1 MKWWILLGI
10 IVVLLTLSALHLV
23 RKIKQEDKHDKHL
36 HQSNNSNVTVVTN
49 TTNTIVEIPKPN
61 GTEQENTTWRC
72 VNPDYIGDNART
84 SVALLKV
91 HKTGSSTIGS
101 ILYRFGIRRGLSFI
115 MPKKSKLYQFWPNTI
130 DNVYRGFYPACRD
143 NKYDILTIHSRYN
156 GRDILTKYMRED
168 TYVIAPLR
176 HPMDQMISA
185 LNFFGYVNRLER
197 MGKTIEDFLNYPNML
212 TDKNPDVMRLMWN
225 SMSYDLGLSLFN
237 IPKGVKKSYLTSQS
251 RFVKEIDRF
260 LNWTEENIDFFL
272 IREKFDESLI
282 LLKDRLGWRIEDLVY
297 FSLNT
302 AAEPPKRNRRDTNRL
317 RIKTEEFSY
326 IDYLLYERM
335 KLKLDRMIEEKG
347 TELEVEVSKL
357 RSLNKEFSEYCLDK
371 VEVDPN
377 LLGAVNILSNKLKNE
392 RKNDRCCIETAIE
405 EKSLLNEVKAYMNN
419 SCKLN

>member
-1 MKWWILLGI
+1 MI
-10 IVVLLTLSALHLV
+10 VLLTLFALDFLRTIQQDTHSMHWHQTYNPLV
-23 RKIKQEDKHDKHL
+23 TTPKDSIVDLL
-36 HQSNNSNVTVVTN
+36 HR
-49 TTNTIVEIPKPN
+49 N
-61 GTEQENTTWRC
+61 GTEQENTAWRC

-115 MPKKSKLYQFWPNTI
+115 MPKKVSSYEYWPKTI
-130 DNVYRGFYPACRD
+130 DKCYQEFYPPCQQGRF
-143 NKYDILTIHSRYN
+143 DILNIHSRYN

-176 HPMDQMISA
+176 HPMDQMISG
-185 LNFFGYVNRLER
+185 LYFYGFVNRLK
-197 MGKTIEDFLNYPNML
+197 MISKTIEDFLEHPNIL
-212 TDKNPDVMRLMWN
+212 TDEDPAVMWFMWN
-225 SMSYDLGLSLFN
+225 SMSYDIGLDDFD
-237 IPKGVKKSYLTSQS
+237 IPKGVKKSYLISKPKYI
-251 RFVKEIDRF
+251 KEIDRF

-282 LLKDRLGWRIEDLVY
+282 LLKDRLGWRMEDLVY

-347 TELEVEVSKL
+347 AELEVEVSKL
-357 RSLNKEFSEYCLDK
+357 RSLNKEFSEYCLEK

-377 LLGAVNILSNKLKNE
+377 LLGAVNVLSNKLKNE
-392 RKNDRCCIETAIE
+392 HKHDRCCFETAID
-405 EKSLLNEVKAYMNN
+405 EKPYYNFIKAYMRN
-419 SCKLN
+419 SCKLS